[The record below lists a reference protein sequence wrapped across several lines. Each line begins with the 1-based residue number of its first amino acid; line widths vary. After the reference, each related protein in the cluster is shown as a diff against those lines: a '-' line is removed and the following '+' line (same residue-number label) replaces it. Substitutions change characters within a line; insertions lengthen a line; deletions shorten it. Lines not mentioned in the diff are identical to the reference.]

1 MGKGA
6 DSASQPQDCPL
17 RDKMMRSPVPVP
29 VPVPVPASVLNNN
42 IPKDGFNFD
51 TKKKHCSVP
60 KASRPCYPLSG
71 LQRLLKNFRKPD
83 QQEEPK
89 SVGLSIVI
97 ENSWTTYNSCCKD
110 QSKSVSG
117 YNTKDHPAKITPAC
131 KSKPQIVNKSM
142 VAAQCKDRSPNG
154 SSKHRSSVLLS
165 PTSVVASTPL
175 PPIDFLDAC
184 YLCKRSLGPGID
196 IYMYRGD
203 RAFCS
208 AECRLKQMT
217 MDEQSEKCA
226 SAVIKRAVTTTS
238 PRARRSTYDGNR
250 TRVHARGLTTA
261 AA

>member
-6 DSASQPQDCPL
+6 DSSSPPQNCPL
-17 RDKMMRSPVPVP
+17 RDKMVMRS
-29 VPVPVPASVLNNN
+29 PVPASVLNNN
-42 IPKDGFNFD
+42 IPKHGFNFD

-60 KASRPCYPLSG
+60 EAASRPCYPLSG

-97 ENSWTTYNSCCKD
+97 ENSWSTTYSCCKN

-117 YNTKDHPAKITPAC
+117 YTKDRPAKITPAC

-142 VAAQCKDRSPNG
+142 VAAQCKDRPPNG

-165 PTSVVASTPL
+165 PTSAVYSNVVASTPL

-184 YLCKRSLGPGID
+184 YLCKRSLGPGLD

-208 AECRLKQMT
+208 VECRLKQMA

-226 SAVIKRAVTTTS
+226 SAAIKRAVTTTS
-238 PRARRSTYDGNR
+238 PRSRRSDGNR
-250 TRVHARGLTTA
+250 THVQARGLTTA
-261 AA
+261 A